1 MPLYREGLYL
11 SAAFLYSNG
20 VVNYFLKN
28 MKFSFQIFQFDCEQK
43 ILTRHG
49 KVIKLKD
56 RAANMLTF
64 FILNNDKILSKAEL
78 LETVWPDKTVSEQV
92 VFQNISHL
100 RAIFGND
107 AIKTFSK
114 RGYQWQLELKEV
126 AEQAEAVTA
135 APEAQAA
142 TSTAPVVENNQTE
155 SESKNNHSSNSAEQN
170 APQTAETSTEQPV
183 KDSKSTTWLGI
194 LGAAALVVATAIW
207 LAVKS

>member
-11 SAAFLYSNG
+11 LASFLYSKE

-28 MKFSFQIFQFDCEQK
+28 MKFSFQIFQFDCEHK

-56 RAANMLTF
+56 RAANMLKF
-64 FILNNDKILSKAEL
+64 FILNNDRILSKAEL

-114 RGYQWQLELKEV
+114 RGYQWQLELTEV
-126 AEQAEAVTA
+126 TEQAEEVVAVPEPQ
-135 APEAQAA
+135 APASEESKTEIESSNNESSDKAQKND
-142 TSTAPVVENNQTE
+142 APT
-155 SESKNNHSSNSAEQN
+155 SEST
-170 APQTAETSTEQPV
+170 PEQPV
-183 KDSKSTTWLGI
+183 KNSKSTTRLGV

-207 LAVKS
+207 MAVKS

>member
-1 MPLYREGLYL
+1 
-11 SAAFLYSNG
+11 
-20 VVNYFLKN
+20 
-28 MKFSFQIFQFDCEQK
+28 MKFSFQIFQFDCEHK

-56 RAANMLTF
+56 RAANMLKF
-64 FILNNDKILSKAEL
+64 FILNNDRILSKAEL

-114 RGYQWQLELKEV
+114 RGYQWQLELTEV
-126 AEQAEAVTA
+126 TEQAQSEET
-135 APEAQAA
+135 
-142 TSTAPVVENNQTE
+142 VEV
-155 SESKNNHSSNSAEQN
+155 SESKE
-170 APQTAETSTEQPV
+170 PVKTAEESTAENEPKKNENSESAGQNDAPASESASEQPT

-207 LAVKS
+207 MAVKS

>member
-1 MPLYREGLYL
+1 
-11 SAAFLYSNG
+11 
-20 VVNYFLKN
+20 
-28 MKFSFQIFQFDCEQK
+28 MKFSFQIFQFDCEHK

-56 RAANMLTF
+56 RAANMLKF
-64 FILNNDKILSKAEL
+64 FILNNDRILSKAEL

-114 RGYQWQLELKEV
+114 RGYQWQLELTEV
-126 AEQAEAVTA
+126 TEQAEEVA
-135 APEAQAA
+135 AALESQAA
-142 TSTAPVVENNQTE
+142 TSKAPAVEE
-155 SESKNNHSSNSAEQN
+155 SKAEGESKNNESSDSPQQNDAPASESA
-170 APQTAETSTEQPV
+170 SEQPA
-183 KDSKSTTWLGI
+183 KESKSTAWLGI

-207 LAVKS
+207 MAVKS

>member
-11 SAAFLYSNG
+11 LASFLYSKE

-28 MKFSFQIFQFDCEQK
+28 MKFSFQIFQFDCEHK

-56 RAANMLTF
+56 RAANMLKF
-64 FILNNDKILSKAEL
+64 FILNNDRILSKAEL

-114 RGYQWQLELKEV
+114 RGYQWQLELTEV
-126 AEQAEAVTA
+126 TEQAEEVVAVPEPQ
-135 APEAQAA
+135 APASE
-142 TSTAPVVENNQTE
+142 
-155 SESKNNHSSNSAEQN
+155 ESKTEIESSNNESSDKAQKN
-170 APQTAETSTEQPV
+170 DAPTSDSTPEQPV
-183 KDSKSTTWLGI
+183 EDSKSTTWLGI

-207 LAVKS
+207 MAVKS

>member
-11 SAAFLYSNG
+11 LASFLYSKE

-28 MKFSFQIFQFDCEQK
+28 MKFSFQIFQFDCEHK

-56 RAANMLTF
+56 RAANMLKF
-64 FILNNDKILSKAEL
+64 FILNNDRILSKAEL

-114 RGYQWQLELKEV
+114 RGYQWQLELTEV
-126 AEQAEAVTA
+126 TEQAEEVQA
-135 APEAQAA
+135 APASEAPA
-142 TSTAPVVENNQTE
+142 STAPVAEESKTE
-155 SESKNNHSSNSAEQN
+155 SKSNNNESSDKAQKNDS
-170 APQTAETSTEQPV
+170 PTSESTPEQPV
-183 KDSKSTTWLGI
+183 KDSKSTTWLGV

-207 LAVKS
+207 MAVKS

>member
-1 MPLYREGLYL
+1 
-11 SAAFLYSNG
+11 
-20 VVNYFLKN
+20 
-28 MKFSFQIFQFDCEQK
+28 MKFSFQIFQFDCEHK

-56 RAANMLTF
+56 RAANMLKF
-64 FILNNDKILSKAEL
+64 FILNNDRILSKAEL

-114 RGYQWQLELKEV
+114 RGYQWQLELTEV
-126 AEQAEAVTA
+126 TEQAEEVVAVPA
-135 APEAQAA
+135 S
-142 TSTAPVVENNQTE
+142 TSTSPVAEE
-155 SESKNNHSSNSAEQN
+155 SKALSESKNSESSNSAQQN
-170 APQTAETSTEQPV
+170 DAPASESSPEQPT
-183 KDSKSTTWLGI
+183 KESKSTTWLGI

-207 LAVKS
+207 MAVKS

>member
-1 MPLYREGLYL
+1 
-11 SAAFLYSNG
+11 
-20 VVNYFLKN
+20 
-28 MKFSFQIFQFDCEQK
+28 MKFSFQIFQFDCEHK

-56 RAANMLTF
+56 RAANMLKF
-64 FILNNDKILSKAEL
+64 FILNNDRILSKAEL

-114 RGYQWQLELKEV
+114 RGYQWQLELTEV
-126 AEQAEAVTA
+126 TEQAEEVVAVPEPQ
-135 APEAQAA
+135 APASE
-142 TSTAPVVENNQTE
+142 
-155 SESKNNHSSNSAEQN
+155 ESKTEIESSNNESSDKAQKN
-170 APQTAETSTEQPV
+170 DAPTSDSTPEQPV

-207 LAVKS
+207 MAVKS

>member
-11 SAAFLYSNG
+11 WASFLYSKE

-28 MKFSFQIFQFDCEQK
+28 MKFSFQIFQFDCEHK

-56 RAANMLTF
+56 RAANMLKF
-64 FILNNDKILSKAEL
+64 FILNNDRILSKAEL

-114 RGYQWQLELKEV
+114 RGYQWQLELTEV
-126 AEQAEAVTA
+126 TEQAEELAEMPETQTPA
-135 APEAQAA
+135 SATPATEENKTEIESSNNESSDKAQKNDAP
-142 TSTAPVVENNQTE
+142 T
-155 SESKNNHSSNSAEQN
+155 SEST
-170 APQTAETSTEQPV
+170 PEQPV

-207 LAVKS
+207 MAVKS

>member
-1 MPLYREGLYL
+1 
-11 SAAFLYSNG
+11 
-20 VVNYFLKN
+20 

-56 RAANMLTF
+56 RAANMLKF

-114 RGYQWQLELKEV
+114 RGYQWQLALTEVTEQTQTEEVVEVSKPKES
-126 AEQAEAVTA
+126 AN
-135 APEAQAA
+135 
-142 TSTAPVVENNQTE
+142 TAPINEENKVDSDSKQNESAEHKEQNDAPA
-155 SESKNNHSSNSAEQN
+155 SESS
-170 APQTAETSTEQPV
+170 PEQPA
-183 KDSKSTTWLGI
+183 KDNKSTTWLGI
-194 LGAAALVVATAIW
+194 LGAAAIVVATAIW
-207 LAVKS
+207 MAVKS

>member
-11 SAAFLYSNG
+11 LASFLYSKE

-28 MKFSFQIFQFDCEQK
+28 MKFSFQIFQFDCEHK

-56 RAANMLTF
+56 RAANMLKF
-64 FILNNDKILSKAEL
+64 FILNNDRILSKAEL

-114 RGYQWQLELKEV
+114 RGYQWQLELTEV
-126 AEQAEAVTA
+126 TEQAEEVVAVPEPQ
-135 APEAQAA
+135 APASEESKTEIESSNNESSDKAQKND
-142 TSTAPVVENNQTE
+142 APT
-155 SESKNNHSSNSAEQN
+155 SEST
-170 APQTAETSTEQPV
+170 PEQPV

-207 LAVKS
+207 MAVKS

>member
-1 MPLYREGLYL
+1 
-11 SAAFLYSNG
+11 
-20 VVNYFLKN
+20 
-28 MKFSFQIFQFDCEQK
+28 MKFSFQIFQFDCEHK

-56 RAANMLTF
+56 RAANMLKF
-64 FILNNDKILSKAEL
+64 FILNNDRILSKAEL

-114 RGYQWQLELKEV
+114 RGYQWQLELTEV
-126 AEQAEAVTA
+126 TEQAEEVAA
-135 APEAQAA
+135 APASKAPA
-142 TSTAPVVENNQTE
+142 STAPVAEESKAE
-155 SESKNNHSSNSAEQN
+155 SESKNNESSDSPQQNDAPASESA
-170 APQTAETSTEQPV
+170 SEQPA
-183 KDSKSTTWLGI
+183 KESKSTAWLGI

-207 LAVKS
+207 MAVKS

>member
-1 MPLYREGLYL
+1 
-11 SAAFLYSNG
+11 
-20 VVNYFLKN
+20 
-28 MKFSFQIFQFDCEQK
+28 MKFSFQIFQFDCEHK

-56 RAANMLTF
+56 RAANMLKF
-64 FILNNDKILSKAEL
+64 FILNNDRILSKAEL

-114 RGYQWQLELKEV
+114 RGYQWQLELTEV
-126 AEQAEAVTA
+126 TEQAEEVEAVPA
-135 APEAQAA
+135 S
-142 TSTAPVVENNQTE
+142 TSTSPVAEE
-155 SESKNNHSSNSAEQN
+155 SKALSESKNSESSDSAQQN
-170 APQTAETSTEQPV
+170 AAPASESSPEQPA
-183 KDSKSTTWLGI
+183 KESKSTTWLGI

-207 LAVKS
+207 MAVKS

>member
-11 SAAFLYSNG
+11 RASFLYSKE

-56 RAANMLTF
+56 RAANMLKF
-64 FILNNDKILSKAEL
+64 FILNNDRILSKAEL

-114 RGYQWQLELKEV
+114 RGYQWQLELTEV
-126 AEQAEAVTA
+126 TEQAEEVVAVL
-135 APEAQAA
+135 ESQ
-142 TSTAPVVENNQTE
+142 APVTEENKTE
-155 SESKNNHSSNSAEQN
+155 SEPNNNESSDKAQKNDAPTSESK
-170 APQTAETSTEQPV
+170 PEQPV
-183 KDSKSTTWLGI
+183 KDNKSTTWLGV

-207 LAVKS
+207 MAVKS

>member
-11 SAAFLYSNG
+11 LASFLYSKE

-28 MKFSFQIFQFDCEQK
+28 MKFSFQIFQFDCEHK

-56 RAANMLTF
+56 RAANMLKF
-64 FILNNDKILSKAEL
+64 FILNNDRILSKAEL

-114 RGYQWQLELKEV
+114 RGYQWQLELTEV
-126 AEQAEAVTA
+126 TEQAEELVAVPEPQ
-135 APEAQAA
+135 APASEESKTEIESSNHESSDKAQKND
-142 TSTAPVVENNQTE
+142 APT
-155 SESKNNHSSNSAEQN
+155 SEST
-170 APQTAETSTEQPV
+170 PEQPV
-183 KDSKSTTWLGI
+183 KNSKSTTWLGV

-207 LAVKS
+207 MAVKS